1 MLSSTQRNK
10 IVDSIN
16 TMFAKIGNAN
26 GSKLPPTKDNQEP
39 IAWELFVAQHLN
51 ALAGKRKDQAE
62 KAAVRAEVIVDKEKS
77 PQPEG
82 MSTIEYTGEHVQVM
96 LKVSNAASRVDI
108 TKVIEYL
115 LGHGVQADIVR
126 TAIDK
131 ATTKNRPAHVFSTVL
146 LTED

>member
-1 MLSSTQRNK
+1 MLSSTQKNK
-10 IVDSIN
+10 IIDSIN
-16 TMFAKIGNAN
+16 TMFSKIGSAN
-26 GSKLPPTKDNQEP
+26 GSKMPPSDNNRESV
-39 IAWELFVAQHLN
+39 AWELFIAQHLN

-62 KAAVRAEVIVDKEKS
+62 KAAVVAEVIVDKEKN

-82 MSTIEYTGEHVQVM
+82 SSSVVYNGEHVHVM

-108 TKVIEYL
+108 TKVMTYL
-115 LGHGVQADIVR
+115 LAHDVKPELVR
-126 TAIDK
+126 AAVDK

>member
-1 MLSSTQRNK
+1 MLSTTQRNK
-10 IVDSIN
+10 IIDSIN

-26 GSKLPPTKDNQEP
+26 GSKMPPSDDNQEP
-39 IAWELFVAQHLN
+39 IAWELFIAQHLN

-77 PQPEG
+77 PQLEG
-82 MSTIEYTGEHVQVM
+82 IATVEYTGEHVQVM

-108 TKVIEYL
+108 TKVMTYL
-115 LGHGVQADIVR
+115 LAHDVKAELVR
-126 TAIDK
+126 AAVAQ